1 MILKKS
7 PFIQLTNANPA
18 HLGEKIALK
27 KDIIVSIREGSV
39 IREDGV
45 AETVT
50 LIYASPHGT
59 WEVSETMDEV
69 LKAVK

>member
-1 MILKKS
+1 MIPKNS
-7 PFIQLTNANPA
+7 PFVRLTNANPA
-18 HLGEKIALK
+18 HKGEEIALR
-27 KDIIVSIREGSV
+27 KDIIISIREGTAV
-39 IREDGV
+39 REDGV

-59 WEVSETMDEV
+59 WEVSESMDEV

>member
-1 MILKKS
+1 MIPKNS
-7 PFIQLTNANPA
+7 PFIKLTNANPA
-18 HLGEKIALK
+18 HKGEEIALR
-27 KDIIVSIREGSV
+27 KDIIISVREGSV